1 MKNLRSR
8 YTANFKRDYVAAS
21 AVVVFFL
28 IIISEVFLAVSLPL
42 YMKQENAMAVS
53 VRHLKLL
60 ESFDGTRSYA
70 KALKIKDETAQAELA
85 LLIWNLNRMADYLR
99 NYSQYLSS
107 DDLAVLQKQLNEMA
121 ASIRHLSRG
130 VPFSREYKIDYT
142 PYLERVMKQSGVIK

>member
-28 IIISEVFLAVSLPL
+28 IIVSEVFLAVSLPL

-60 ESFDGTRSYA
+60 ESFDGARSYA

-130 VPFSREYKIDYT
+130 VPFPGNTRSTT
-142 PYLERVMKQSGVIK
+142 PPTLNGS